1 MALARNALDEI
12 GALRNR
18 TNLCKT
24 VDMPKLELNDDQL
37 VIRLTAGEKLA
48 ALHGDLTV
56 NGVAIR
62 GAAVADKKWWTTLG
76 MRVPGTAIPGL
87 IIAGTYLQKGDRAF
101 VSWTRKQGQPLEIT
115 LAAKMAPEARGTRYT
130 RIFVGIDD
138 AQAWADK
145 INDAIVAC

>member
-1 MALARNALDEI
+1 
-12 GALRNR
+12 
-18 TNLCKT
+18 
-24 VDMPKLELNDDQL
+24 MPKLELTDDQL
-37 VIRLTAGEKLA
+37 IIRLTAAEKLA

-62 GAAVADKKWWTTLG
+62 GAAVAEKKWWTTLG

-101 VSWTRKQGQPLEIT
+101 VSWTRKRGLPLEIT

-130 RIFVGIDD
+130 RIFLGVDD

>member
-1 MALARNALDEI
+1 
-12 GALRNR
+12 
-18 TNLCKT
+18 
-24 VDMPKLELNDDQL
+24 MPKLELTDDQL
-37 VIRLTAGEKLA
+37 IIRLTAAEKLA

-62 GAAVADKKWWTTLG
+62 GAAVAKKKWWTTLG

-101 VSWTRKQGQPLEIT
+101 VSWTRKRGLPLEIT
-115 LAAKMAPEARGTRYT
+115 LAAKMEPEARGTRYT
-130 RIFVGIDD
+130 RIFLGVDD
-138 AQAWADK
+138 AQAWADQ